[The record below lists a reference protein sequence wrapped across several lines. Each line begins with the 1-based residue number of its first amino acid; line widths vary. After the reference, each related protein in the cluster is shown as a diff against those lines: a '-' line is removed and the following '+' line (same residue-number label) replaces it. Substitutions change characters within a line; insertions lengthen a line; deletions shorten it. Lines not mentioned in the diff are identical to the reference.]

1 MKNMDVNFMYEIYG
15 VKVYSFTPDYAEGA
29 YSLGKKLLGF
39 ALPELKKI
47 FIRTGLYGKDR
58 EKVKKHELW
67 HVFRPYDD
75 ELTTRARTDTL
86 DV

>member
-1 MKNMDVNFMYEIYG
+1 MDVKFLYEIYG
-15 VKVYSFTPDYAEGA
+15 VKVYSFTPDYLKDL
-29 YSLGKKLLGF
+29 YSHGGKLLGF

-47 FIRTGLYGKDR
+47 FIRTGLYGESR
-58 EKVKKHELW
+58 EKVKKHEFW

-75 ELTTRARTDTL
+75 ELTTRIRTETL